1 VPKPSSPSQTN
12 DARATEADVF
22 TMGFSNRTWEDTIGI
37 LEGFSIERLV
47 DIRTLPGSRRTPQ
60 FNLENLQEKLPE
72 SGIEY
77 VHMKSLGGLRK
88 PMRDSTENAA
98 WRNDGFRGYADY
110 MQLPAFEESIEA
122 LIRLVKEKRTVYVCT
137 EAVFWRCHRQ
147 LVSDVLQIRGY
158 RIGHIMG
165 PGKVQAHEL
174 TPFAKVEG
182 LRITYPA
189 LL

>member
-1 VPKPSSPSQTN
+1 MEPQF
-12 DARATEADVF
+12 DAF
-22 TMGFSNRTWEDTIGI
+22 TMGFSNRTWEETIA
-37 LEGFSIERLV
+37 LLQGFSIERLV

-60 FNLENLQEKLPE
+60 FNLENLQAKLPE

-77 VHMKSLGGLRK
+77 IHMKSLGGLRK
-88 PMRDSTENAA
+88 PTRDSTVNAA

-110 MQLPAFEESIEA
+110 MQSPAFEESLEA
-122 LIRLVKEKRTVYVCT
+122 LIRLMKEKRTVYVCT
-137 EAVFWRCHRQ
+137 EAVFWRFHRQ
-147 LVSDVLQIRGY
+147 LVSDALQIRGY

-165 PGKVQAHEL
+165 PGKVQAHTL
-174 TPFAKVEG
+174 TSFARVED